1 LECDASGKSI
11 GAVLMQDSR
20 PLAFTGKQLSH
31 RNFGQSI
38 YEKKMLAIMHV
49 MDLWH
54 PYIWGE
60 LFQIKNYHQSLT
72 YFLEK

>member
-1 LECDASGKSI
+1 
-11 GAVLMQDSR
+11 
-20 PLAFTGKQLSH
+20 
-31 RNFGQSI
+31 
-38 YEKKMLAIMHV
+38 MLAIMHV